1 MELSREWPK
10 KNHMWL
16 WGVCSFLICANA
28 FADDCGTINDN
39 PAWNNGM
46 TQLSGQMKNKQWDDA
61 YKTAETLNAICERS
75 PQLNYAMGII
85 QKEKGDDTKALYYM
99 QRATR
104 FTEEFAVKGD
114 TLEKMWAG
122 RYEAEHPEA
131 RPDQIAKRQKELEE
145 SKKQVDALT
154 KENIKLKGDVSTAA
168 LGSKLETFE
177 DDEAERMHYAAGLWT
192 GVAFAGVGIAL
203 AVIGGSLL
211 AVNKDDLIDMPDIV
225 RADTAE
231 DDKKSSLNSSG
242 YVYIGLI
249 GAGIGLAVVGST
261 VAGIFGYYYANKKDN
276 SNVSF
281 NISPVGAD
289 INFTF

>member
-177 DDEAERMHYAAGLWT
+177 DDEAERRHYAAGLWT
-192 GVAFAGVGIAL
+192 SVGLAGVGLAL
-203 AVIGGSLL
+203 TVAGGVLAAINRKGIDFNENKAWVKADYTTYWTLL
-211 AVNKDDLIDMPDIV
+211 G
-225 RADTAE
+225 
-231 DDKKSSLNSSG
+231 SG
-242 YVYIGLI
+242 I
-249 GAGIGLAVVGST
+249 GALVTGT
-261 VAGIFGYYYANKKDN
+261 VLTGIFGYYYSHSVSADN
-276 SNVSF
+276 NPSSVSLYVTPTGIGMQF
-281 NISPVGAD
+281 
-289 INFTF
+289 